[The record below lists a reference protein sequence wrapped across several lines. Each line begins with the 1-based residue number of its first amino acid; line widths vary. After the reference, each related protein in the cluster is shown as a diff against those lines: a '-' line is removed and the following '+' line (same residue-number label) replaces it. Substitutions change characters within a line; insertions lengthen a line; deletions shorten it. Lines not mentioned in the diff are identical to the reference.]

1 MKHRVLVS
9 VAGQQE
15 WLDIE
20 ADSVGAASARAA
32 LAGGRVLRVEHAEA
46 KRVRVRVSYSQTV
59 FLQEALTLLRAGLN
73 VVEMMEALERKEAN
87 AGFRQVLGRLLSALR
102 EGSSF
107 SDALSLEPSLFP
119 PVLVAGVAASE
130 RSGGL
135 AATLE
140 RYLAYDARINLV
152 KRKVAA
158 SAIYPTLLMVV
169 GGGVIL
175 FLIGY
180 VLPKFSVILDGSG
193 RQTGRATL
201 MLIRVG
207 EFIQGHPLGFF
218 TMLAAFLGA
227 LAWLIFS
234 DAGRRVALVQMAR
247 VPVLSDVF
255 VTLGLS
261 RLYRTLALLLDS
273 GIPLVRAID
282 MTRGLV
288 NSLQA
293 AELAVATVRL
303 RSGQALTESL
313 AGTGL
318 MPPIAE
324 SLLRV
329 GERSGALA
337 DMCDK
342 LANFLDIALDRK
354 VDTFSRL
361 FEPLLMSVIG
371 VVIGVIVLM
380 MYSPIFDLVGSVGQ

>member
-1 MKHRVLVS
+1 M
-9 VAGQQE
+9 
-15 WLDIE
+15 
-20 ADSVGAASARAA
+20 
-32 LAGGRVLRVEHAEA
+32 AGGRVLRVEHAEA